1 VNQMTEHTYGIE
13 TVTVTFE
20 ELKADIDRYLKLGE
34 SKRVVVMRDGER
46 VAVMGLWL
54 PDETRPATPQW
65 MRLYEDLFPPGPIDH
80 ECKASRALAEERED
94 RTFT

>member
-1 VNQMTEHTYGIE
+1 MNQMTEIE

-20 ELKADIDRYLKLGE
+20 ELRADIDRYLEIAE
-34 SKRVVVMRDGER
+34 SIRVLVMRDGEQ
-46 VAVMGLWL
+46 VAVMGPWL
-54 PDETRPATPQW
+54 PGETRPVTQQW
-65 MRLYEDLFPPGPIDH
+65 MRLYEDLFPPEPIDH

>member
-1 VNQMTEHTYGIE
+1 MTEIE

-20 ELKADIDRYLKLGE
+20 ELRADIDRYLEMAE
-34 SKRVVVMRDGER
+34 SIRVLVVRDGEQ
-46 VAVMGLWL
+46 VAVMGPWL
-54 PDETRPATPQW
+54 PGETRPVTPQW
-65 MRLYEDLFPPGPIDH
+65 MRLYEDLFPPEPIDH

>member
-1 VNQMTEHTYGIE
+1 MTAEIE

-20 ELKADIDRYLKLGE
+20 ELRADIDRYLKLGE
-34 SKRVVVMRDGER
+34 LKRVVVIRDGEQ

-54 PDETRPATPQW
+54 PGETRPVTPQW
-65 MRLYEDLFPPGPIDH
+65 MRLYKDLFPPGPIDH
-80 ECKASRALAEERED
+80 ECKVSRALAEERED

>member
-1 VNQMTEHTYGIE
+1 MTEIE

-20 ELKADIDRYLKLGE
+20 ELRADIDRYLEIAE
-34 SKRVVVMRDGER
+34 SIRVLVMRDGEQ
-46 VAVMGLWL
+46 VAVMGPWL
-54 PDETRPATPQW
+54 PGETRPVTPQW
-65 MRLYEDLFPPGPIDH
+65 MRLYEDLFPPEPIDH